1 MMGSK
6 PPTFV
11 AWTCIII
18 LFVQIFN
25 LTKAETILIA
35 ERFSDVTMVV
45 GEEEQVFVDVNR
57 QIMKSIS
64 SSGANETLNLY
75 VDITLDAPEVMEVI
89 SLSQPIRLALGSSFP
104 IWMRAKTVGVVS
116 MKVHVYSKD
125 PTIILRQVFHC
136 LQSV

>member
-1 MMGSK
+1 MMGSR

-25 LTKAETILIA
+25 VTKAETILIA

-64 SSGANETLNLY
+64 SSGANETLSLY

>member
-1 MMGSK
+1 MMGLK

-25 LTKAETILIA
+25 VTKAETILIA

-136 LQSV
+136 LQSL

>member
-6 PPTFV
+6 PPNFV
-11 AWTCIII
+11 TWTCII

-25 LTKAETILIA
+25 VTKAETILIK

-57 QIMKSIS
+57 QIIKSLT

-75 VDITLDAPEVMEVI
+75 VDITLDAPEVVEVI
-89 SLSQPIRLALGSSFP
+89 GLSQPIRLALGSSFP
-104 IWMRAKTVGVVS
+104 IWMKAKTVGVVS
-116 MKVHVYSKD
+116 MKVKVYSKD
-125 PTIILRQVFHC
+125 PTIIVR
-136 LQSV
+136 

>member
-6 PPTFV
+6 PLTFIT
-11 AWTCIII
+11 WTYIII

-25 LTKAETILIA
+25 FTKAETILIT
-35 ERFSDVTMVV
+35 ERFSDVSMVV

-57 QIMKSIS
+57 QIIKSLTRH
-64 SSGANETLNLY
+64 GANETLNLY
-75 VDITLDAPEVMEVI
+75 VDITLDAPEIVEVI

-104 IWMRAKTVGVVS
+104 IWMRAKNVGVVS

-125 PTIILRQVFHC
+125 PTIIVR
-136 LQSV
+136 

>member
-1 MMGSK
+1 MMGSR

-25 LTKAETILIA
+25 VTKAETILIA

-89 SLSQPIRLALGSSFP
+89 RLSQPIRLALGSSFP

-136 LQSV
+136 LQSL

>member
-11 AWTCIII
+11 TWICIII
-18 LFVQIFN
+18 LFVQMFN
-25 LTKAETILIA
+25 VTKAETILIT

-57 QIMKSIS
+57 QIIKSIT

-75 VDITLDAPEVMEVI
+75 IDITLDAPEVMEVI
-89 SLSQPIRLALGSSFP
+89 SLYQPIRLALGSSFP

-116 MKVHVYSKD
+116 MKVQVYSKD
-125 PTIILRQVFHC
+125 PTIIVR
-136 LQSV
+136 

>member
-11 AWTCIII
+11 TWTCIVI

-25 LTKAETILIA
+25 VTKAETILIT

-57 QIMKSIS
+57 QIIKSIT

-75 VDITLDAPEVMEVI
+75 VDITLDAPETVEVI
-89 SLSQPIRLALGSSFP
+89 SLYQPIRLALGSSFP

-116 MKVHVYSKD
+116 MKVNVYSKD
-125 PTIILRQVFHC
+125 PTIIVR
-136 LQSV
+136 

>member
-1 MMGSK
+1 MGSK

-11 AWTCIII
+11 IWTCILI
-18 LFVQIFN
+18 LFVHIFN
-25 LTKAETILIA
+25 VTKAETILIK
-35 ERFSDVTMVV
+35 ERFSAVTMVV

-57 QIMKSIS
+57 QIIKSLT

-75 VDITLDAPEVMEVI
+75 VDITLDAPEIVEVI

-116 MKVHVYSKD
+116 IKVHVYSKD
-125 PTIILRQVFHC
+125 PTIIVR
-136 LQSV
+136 

>member
-1 MMGSK
+1 MMESR

-25 LTKAETILIA
+25 VTKAETILIA

-57 QIMKSIS
+57 QIIKSIS

-136 LQSV
+136 LQSL

>member
-1 MMGSK
+1 MMESR

-25 LTKAETILIA
+25 VTKAETILIA

-45 GEEEQVFVDVNR
+45 GEEVQVFVDVNR
-57 QIMKSIS
+57 QIVKSIS
-64 SSGANETLNLY
+64 SNGANETLNLY

-89 SLSQPIRLALGSSFP
+89 RLSQPIRLALGSSFP

-125 PTIILRQVFHC
+125 PTIIVR
-136 LQSV
+136 

>member
-1 MMGSK
+1 MMGSR

-25 LTKAETILIA
+25 LTKAEIIFIA

-57 QIMKSIS
+57 QIVKSIS
-64 SSGANETLNLY
+64 SNGANETLNLY

>member
-1 MMGSK
+1 MMGSR

-18 LFVQIFN
+18 LFLHIFN
-25 LTKAETILIA
+25 VTKAETILIA

-45 GEEEQVFVDVNR
+45 GEEVQVFVDVNR
-57 QIMKSIS
+57 QIVKSIS
-64 SSGANETLNLY
+64 INGANETLNLY

-89 SLSQPIRLALGSSFP
+89 RLSQPIRLALGSSFP

-125 PTIILRQVFHC
+125 PTIIVR
-136 LQSV
+136 

>member
-1 MMGSK
+1 MMGSR
-6 PPTFV
+6 PPTFI
-11 AWTCIII
+11 AWTCITI

-25 LTKAETILIA
+25 VTKAETILIA

-57 QIMKSIS
+57 QIIKSIT

-75 VDITLDAPEVMEVI
+75 IDITLDAPEVMEVI
-89 SLSQPIRLALGSSFP
+89 SLYQPIRLALGSSFP

-116 MKVHVYSKD
+116 MKVKVYSKD
-125 PTIILRQVFHC
+125 PTIIVR
-136 LQSV
+136 

>member
-1 MMGSK
+1 MMGSR

-25 LTKAETILIA
+25 VTKAETILIA

-45 GEEEQVFVDVNR
+45 GEEVQVFVDVNR
-57 QIMKSIS
+57 QIVKSIS
-64 SSGANETLNLY
+64 SNGANETLNLY

>member
-25 LTKAETILIA
+25 VTKAETILIA

-45 GEEEQVFVDVNR
+45 GEEVQVFVDVNR
-57 QIMKSIS
+57 QIVKSIS
-64 SSGANETLNLY
+64 SNGANETLNLY

>member
-1 MMGSK
+1 MMGSR

-25 LTKAETILIA
+25 VTKAETILIA

-45 GEEEQVFVDVNR
+45 GEEVQVFVDVNR
-57 QIMKSIS
+57 QIVKSIS
-64 SSGANETLNLY
+64 INGANETLNLY

-89 SLSQPIRLALGSSFP
+89 RLSQPIRLALGSSFP

-125 PTIILRQVFHC
+125 STIILRQVFHC
-136 LQSV
+136 LQSL

>member
-1 MMGSK
+1 MMGLK

-25 LTKAETILIA
+25 VTKAETILIA

-89 SLSQPIRLALGSSFP
+89 RLSQPIRLALGSSFP

-125 PTIILRQVFHC
+125 PTIIVR
-136 LQSV
+136 

>member
-1 MMGSK
+1 MMGSR

-25 LTKAETILIA
+25 VTKAETILIA

-57 QIMKSIS
+57 QIIKSITS
-64 SSGANETLNLY
+64 NGANETLNLY

>member
-1 MMGSK
+1 MMGSR

-25 LTKAETILIA
+25 VTKAETILIA

-45 GEEEQVFVDVNR
+45 GEEVQVFVDVNR
-57 QIMKSIS
+57 QIVKSIS
-64 SSGANETLNLY
+64 SNGANETLNLY

-136 LQSV
+136 LQSL

>member
-1 MMGSK
+1 MMGSR

-25 LTKAETILIA
+25 VTKAETILIA

-57 QIMKSIS
+57 QIVKSIS
-64 SSGANETLNLY
+64 SNGANETLNLY

-125 PTIILRQVFHC
+125 PTIIVR
-136 LQSV
+136 

>member
-6 PPTFV
+6 PLTFIT
-11 AWTCIII
+11 WTYIII

-25 LTKAETILIA
+25 FTKAETILIT

-45 GEEEQVFVDVNR
+45 GEEEQVLVDVNR
-57 QIMKSIS
+57 QIIKLLT
-64 SSGANETLNLY
+64 SGANETLNLY
-75 VDITLDAPEVMEVI
+75 VDITLDAPEVVEVI

-125 PTIILRQVFHC
+125 PTIIVR
-136 LQSV
+136 

>member
-11 AWTCIII
+11 TWTCIII
-18 LFVQIFN
+18 LFVQISN
-25 LTKAETILIA
+25 VTKAETILIT

-57 QIMKSIS
+57 QIIKSIT

-89 SLSQPIRLALGSSFP
+89 SLYQPIRLALGSSFP

-116 MKVHVYSKD
+116 MKVTVYSKD
-125 PTIILRQVFHC
+125 PTIIVR
-136 LQSV
+136 

>member
-1 MMGSK
+1 MMGSR

-25 LTKAETILIA
+25 VTKAETILIA

-45 GEEEQVFVDVNR
+45 GEEVQVFVDVNR
-57 QIMKSIS
+57 QIVKSIS
-64 SSGANETLNLY
+64 SNGANETLNLY

-89 SLSQPIRLALGSSFP
+89 RLSQPIRLALGSSFP

>member
-1 MMGSK
+1 MGSK

-11 AWTCIII
+11 IWTCILI
-18 LFVQIFN
+18 LFVHIFN
-25 LTKAETILIA
+25 VTKAETILIK

-57 QIMKSIS
+57 QIIKSLT

-75 VDITLDAPEVMEVI
+75 VDITLDAPEIVEVI

-116 MKVHVYSKD
+116 IKVHVYSKD
-125 PTIILRQVFHC
+125 PTIIVR
-136 LQSV
+136 

>member
-11 AWTCIII
+11 TWTCIII
-18 LFVQIFN
+18 FVQIFN
-25 LTKAETILIA
+25 VTKAETILIK

-57 QIMKSIS
+57 QIIKSLT

-75 VDITLDAPEVMEVI
+75 VDITLDAPEVVEVI
-89 SLSQPIRLALGSSFP
+89 GLSQPIRLALGSSFP
-104 IWMRAKTVGVVS
+104 IWIRAKTVGVVS
-116 MKVHVYSKD
+116 MKVKVYSKD
-125 PTIILRQVFHC
+125 PTIIVR
-136 LQSV
+136 

>member
-11 AWTCIII
+11 TWTCII

-25 LTKAETILIA
+25 ITKAETILIK

-57 QIMKSIS
+57 QIIKSLT

-75 VDITLDAPEVMEVI
+75 VDITLDAPEVVEVI
-89 SLSQPIRLALGSSFP
+89 GLSQPIRLALGSSFP

-116 MKVHVYSKD
+116 MKVKVYSKD
-125 PTIILRQVFHC
+125 PTIIVR
-136 LQSV
+136 

>member
-11 AWTCIII
+11 TWTCIII

-25 LTKAETILIA
+25 VTKAETILIA

-45 GEEEQVFVDVNR
+45 GEEEQVFVDVKR

-64 SSGANETLNLY
+64 SRGANETLNLY

-125 PTIILRQVFHC
+125 PTIIVR
-136 LQSV
+136 

>member
-1 MMGSK
+1 MGSK
-6 PPTFV
+6 PLTFIT
-11 AWTCIII
+11 WTYIII

-25 LTKAETILIA
+25 FTKAETILIT

-45 GEEEQVFVDVNR
+45 GEEEQVLVDVNR
-57 QIMKSIS
+57 QIIKLLTI
-64 SSGANETLNLY
+64 GANETLNLY
-75 VDITLDAPEVMEVI
+75 VDITLDAPEVVEVI

-125 PTIILRQVFHC
+125 PTIIVR
-136 LQSV
+136 

>member
-125 PTIILRQVFHC
+125 PTIIVR
-136 LQSV
+136 

>member
-1 MMGSK
+1 MMGSR

-25 LTKAETILIA
+25 VTKAETILIA

-57 QIMKSIS
+57 QIVKSIS
-64 SSGANETLNLY
+64 SNGANETLNLY

>member
-1 MMGSK
+1 MMGSR

-25 LTKAETILIA
+25 VTKAETILIA

-45 GEEEQVFVDVNR
+45 GEEVQVFVDVNR
-57 QIMKSIS
+57 QIVKSIS
-64 SSGANETLNLY
+64 SNGANETLNLY

-89 SLSQPIRLALGSSFP
+89 RLSQPIRLALGSSFP

-125 PTIILRQVFHC
+125 PTIIVR
-136 LQSV
+136 

>member
-6 PPTFV
+6 PPPFV
-11 AWTCIII
+11 TWTCIII
-18 LFVQIFN
+18 LFVQMFN
-25 LTKAETILIA
+25 VTKAETILIT

-45 GEEEQVFVDVNR
+45 GEEEQVLVDVNR
-57 QIMKSIS
+57 QIIKLLTI
-64 SSGANETLNLY
+64 GANETLNLY
-75 VDITLDAPEVMEVI
+75 VDITLDAPEVVEVI

-125 PTIILRQVFHC
+125 PTIIVR
-136 LQSV
+136 

>member
-45 GEEEQVFVDVNR
+45 GEEVQVFVDVNR
-57 QIMKSIS
+57 QIVKSIS
-64 SSGANETLNLY
+64 SNGANETLNLY

>member
-11 AWTCIII
+11 TWTCIII
-18 LFVQIFN
+18 LFVQMFN
-25 LTKAETILIA
+25 VTKAETILIT

-57 QIMKSIS
+57 QIIKSIT

-89 SLSQPIRLALGSSFP
+89 NLSQPIRLALGSSFP
-104 IWMRAKTVGVVS
+104 IWMRAKIVGVVS

-125 PTIILRQVFHC
+125 PTIIVR
-136 LQSV
+136 

>member
-11 AWTCIII
+11 TWTCIII

-25 LTKAETILIA
+25 VTKAETILIA

-57 QIMKSIS
+57 QIIKSIT
-64 SSGANETLNLY
+64 SSGANETLTLY
-75 VDITLDAPEVMEVI
+75 VDITLDAPEIVEVI
-89 SLSQPIRLALGSSFP
+89 SLYQPIRLALGSSFP

-116 MKVHVYSKD
+116 MKVKVYSKD
-125 PTIILRQVFHC
+125 PTIIVR
-136 LQSV
+136 

>member
-11 AWTCIII
+11 TWTCIII

-25 LTKAETILIA
+25 VTKAETILIA
-35 ERFSDVTMVV
+35 ERFSDVPMVV
-45 GEEEQVFVDVNR
+45 GEEEQVFVDVKR

-125 PTIILRQVFHC
+125 PTIIVR
-136 LQSV
+136 

>member
-1 MMGSK
+1 M
-6 PPTFV
+6 
-11 AWTCIII
+11 I

-25 LTKAETILIA
+25 VTKAETILIT

-57 QIMKSIS
+57 QIIKSIT

-75 VDITLDAPEVMEVI
+75 VDITLDAPETVEVI
-89 SLSQPIRLALGSSFP
+89 SLYQPIRLALGSSFP

-116 MKVHVYSKD
+116 MKVNVYSKD
-125 PTIILRQVFHC
+125 PTSIVR
-136 LQSV
+136 

>member
-11 AWTCIII
+11 TWTSIII
-18 LFVQIFN
+18 FVQIFN
-25 LTKAETILIA
+25 VTKAETILIK

-57 QIMKSIS
+57 QIIKSLT

-75 VDITLDAPEVMEVI
+75 VDITLDAPEVVEVI
-89 SLSQPIRLALGSSFP
+89 GLSQPIRLALGSSFP
-104 IWMRAKTVGVVS
+104 IWIRAKTVGVVS
-116 MKVHVYSKD
+116 MKVKVYSKD
-125 PTIILRQVFHC
+125 PTIIVR
-136 LQSV
+136 